1 MTEQFNP
8 IERRMETLMTVID
21 TAIVSLETSNDQLM
35 LACAM
40 LQRTKEI
47 FDAILGV
54 EGRKE
59 MFRGLTNDKSS

>member
-1 MTEQFNP
+1 MDTQQRMTEIMVLIDQS
-8 IERRMETLMTVID
+8 ITLTD
-21 TAIVSLETSNDQLM
+21 DRNELLM

-47 FDAILGV
+47 FDGTLGV

-59 MFRGLTNDKSS
+59 MFKDLV

>member
-1 MTEQFNP
+1 MDIQQRMTEIMVLIDQS
-8 IERRMETLMTVID
+8 ITLTD
-21 TAIVSLETSNDQLM
+21 DRNELLM

-47 FDAILGV
+47 FDGTLGV

-59 MFRGLTNDKSS
+59 MFKDLV

>member
-1 MTEQFNP
+1 MSTGTQERMTE
-8 IERRMETLMTVID
+8 IMVLIDRSITLTD
-21 TAIVSLETSNDQLM
+21 DRNELLM

-47 FDAILGV
+47 FDGTLGV

-59 MFRGLTNDKSS
+59 MFKDLV

>member
-1 MTEQFNP
+1 MSMIQS
-8 IERRMETLMTVID
+8 RMETIMVIID
-21 TAIVSLETSNDQLM
+21 ESIVRLETREDQLM

-47 FDAILGV
+47 FDATLGE

-59 MFRGLTNDKSS
+59 MFKDMSA

>member
-1 MTEQFNP
+1 MTE
-8 IERRMETLMTVID
+8 LMVLID
-21 TAIVSLETSNDQLM
+21 NSIKLTDDRNEMLM

-47 FDAILGV
+47 FDATLGK

-59 MFRGLTNDKSS
+59 MFKDLV

>member
-1 MTEQFNP
+1 MVMIDKSIEMTDSRE
-8 IERRMETLMTVID
+8 EM
-21 TAIVSLETSNDQLM
+21 LM

-47 FDAILGV
+47 FDGTLGV

-59 MFRGLTNDKSS
+59 MFKDLV